1 MCLLLPEPMAERLL
15 YREGGGSMNEEKTI
29 KVFCKDCQFC
39 EYETCNGNYHCRSM
53 RGLYRTVEAEEYCSW
68 GEALLDE

>member
-1 MCLLLPEPMAERLL
+1 MTE
-15 YREGGGSMNEEKTI
+15 NTI
-29 KVFCKDCQFC
+29 KCFCKDCQFC

-68 GEALLDE
+68 GERVDDNADE